1 MEYLNRIELKGIA
14 GAVRIT
20 PVGDRKV
27 IRFSMATNYTY
38 KDREGNSVIETTWHN
53 VSVWEGPQCPD
64 LDKLQKG
71 SSVHVI
77 GRICNMR
84 FIDSVGCE
92 RTVHEVKAGQVVIL
106 DNDK

>member
-1 MEYLNRIELKGIA
+1 MDNLNRVELKGIV

-20 PVGDRKV
+20 PVGDRK
-27 IRFSMATNYTY
+27 IFRFSMATNYAF

-53 VSVWEGPQCPD
+53 VSAWNGPECPD

-71 SSVHVI
+71 THVHVI

-84 FIDSVGCE
+84 YIDNAGCE
-92 RTVHEVKAGQVVIL
+92 RTVHEVKAGQVRIL
-106 DNDK
+106 EEPE